1 MSSTDTCRPRPGLPP
16 TTAHAQREQ
25 RGSSD
30 DPETY
35 LAANP
40 PGPNA
45 DYIRVLGA
53 LLKLFNDEHATKR
66 KLVSFKTQGDRQRF
80 LVAFFRELR
89 RHTLYKN
96 LDPRQLAG
104 RHVQHMIGR
113 WQDRG
118 LSTATVH
125 NYLSFLRTFAGWL
138 GKQGMV
144 REPEFYVGKDSPLAN
159 RSQNAVEDKS
169 WTARKVDIA
178 AKVAEVTAFDP
189 WVGLQLELC
198 AEFAVRP
205 KEARHFR
212 PHEAVIPREAANVRD
227 AAAFPE
233 CETFVRVSHGT
244 KGGRPR
250 DIPLAT
256 ASQRALIERL
266 KLLVRPGKFVGNPDL
281 TALQAQ
287 HRFYYVVRKFGIS
300 KKELGVVAHG
310 LRHQKV
316 NDVFGAES
324 GGPSP
329 VRGGD
334 ERPPLDEEARN
345 RAAHLLG
352 HSRMQVTNCYL
363 GQTAV
368 MRSAAA
374 QRVPVAGPTDP
385 DSA

>member
-1 MSSTDTCRPRPGLPP
+1 MSSTSTGGQRHPALPL
-16 TTAHAQREQ
+16 TTAHGRREQ
-25 RGSSD
+25 RGSPD
-30 DPETY
+30 DPDIY
-35 LAANP
+35 LTENT
-40 PGPNA
+40 PGPKT

-53 LLKLFNDEHATKR
+53 LLKLHNGEHATKR
-66 KLVSFKTQGDRQRF
+66 KLISFKTKGDRQRF
-80 LVAFFRELR
+80 LVSFFRELR
-89 RHTLYKN
+89 RHTPYKN

-104 RHVQHMIGR
+104 RHVRHMVKR

-138 GKQGMV
+138 GKHGMV
-144 REPEFYVGKDSPLAN
+144 REPEFYVGKDSPLGH
-159 RSQNAVEDKS
+159 RSQNAVDDKS
-169 WTARKVDIA
+169 WTARKVDIRG
-178 AKVAEVTAFDP
+178 KIAEVTAFDH

-198 AEFAVRP
+198 AEFAMRP

-212 PHEAVIPREAANVRD
+212 PHEAVIPREAANDRD
-227 AAAFPE
+227 TSVFPD

-250 DIPLAT
+250 DIPLST
-256 ASQRALIERL
+256 HSQSALVERL
-266 KLLVRPGKFVGNPDL
+266 KLVVPPGKFVGNPDH
-281 TALQAQ
+281 TAVQAQ

-316 NDVFGAES
+316 NDVFVLEA

-329 VRGGD
+329 VRGAD
-334 ERPPLDEEARN
+334 ERPPLDEEARQ

-352 HSRMQVTNCYL
+352 HTRLQVTNCYL
-363 GQTAV
+363 G
-368 MRSAAA
+368 SGAALPKA
-374 QRVPVAGPTDP
+374 SEAADKSQEEV
-385 DSA
+385 

>member
-1 MSSTDTCRPRPGLPP
+1 MSSTRTRGTRPGLPP
-16 TTAHAQREQ
+16 TNTHAWREQ
-25 RGSSD
+25 RGSHD
-30 DPETY
+30 DPENY

-40 PGPNA
+40 PGPKT

-53 LLKLFNDEHATKR
+53 LLKLYNEEHATKR
-66 KLVSFKTQGDRQRF
+66 KQISFKTKGDRQRF
-80 LVAFFRELR
+80 LVSFFRELR
-89 RHTLYKN
+89 RHTPYKN

-104 RHVQHMIGR
+104 RHVLHMVGR

-138 GKQGMV
+138 GKHGMI
-144 REPEFYVGKDSPLAN
+144 REPEFYVGKDSPLAH
-159 RSQNAVEDKS
+159 RSQNAVADKS
-169 WTARKVDIA
+169 WTAKNVDIA
-178 AKVAEVTAFDP
+178 AKVAEVTAFDQ

-212 PHEAVIPREAANVRD
+212 PHEVVIPREAANARD
-227 AAAFPE
+227 AAAFPD

-250 DIPLAT
+250 DIPLTT

-266 KLLVRPGKFVGNPDL
+266 KLLVRPGKFVGNSDH

-316 NDVFGAES
+316 NDVFSEDA

-329 VRGGD
+329 VRGAE
-334 ERPPLDEEARN
+334 ERPPLDEDARR

-352 HSRMQVTNCYL
+352 HSRLQVTNCYL
-363 GQTAV
+363 GSGAALPRATEAPAEP
-368 MRSAAA
+368 RAEAAA
-374 QRVPVAGPTDP
+374 P
-385 DSA
+385 

>member
-1 MSSTDTCRPRPGLPP
+1 MSSSRNRGQYSGLPP
-16 TTAHAQREQ
+16 TSSHSPREQ
-25 RGSSD
+25 RGSPD

-40 PGPNA
+40 PGPKT

-53 LLKLFNDEHATKR
+53 LLKLRNDEHAVKR
-66 KLVSFKTQGDRQRF
+66 KLVSFKTKGDRQRF
-80 LVAFFRELR
+80 LVSFFRELR
-89 RHTLYKN
+89 HHTPYKN

-104 RHVQHMIGR
+104 RHVEQMVAR
-113 WQDRG
+113 WQQRN

-144 REPEFYVGKDSPLAN
+144 REPEFYVGKESTLAH
-159 RSQNAVEDKS
+159 RSQNAVDDKS
-169 WTARKVDIA
+169 WTAKNVDIA

-198 AEFAVRP
+198 AEFALRP
-205 KEARHFR
+205 REARHFR
-212 PHEAVIPREAANVRD
+212 PHEAVIPREAANERD

-233 CETFVRVSHGT
+233 CEQFVRVSHGT

-250 DIPLAT
+250 DVPLT
-256 ASQRALIERL
+256 SASQRELIERL
-266 KLLVRPGKFVGNPDL
+266 RRLVVPGQFVGNPAH
-281 TALQAQ
+281 TAMQAQ
-287 HRFYYVVRKFGIS
+287 HRFYYVVRKFAIS
-300 KKELGVVAHG
+300 KKALGVVAHG

-316 NDVFGAES
+316 NDSFAADA

-329 VRGGD
+329 VRGAD
-334 ERPPLDEEARN
+334 ERAPLDEDARR

-352 HSRMQVTNCYL
+352 HSRLQITNCYL
-363 GQTAV
+363 GSPASLPKPISTEQQASEEV
-368 MRSAAA
+368 AA
-374 QRVPVAGPTDP
+374 
-385 DSA
+385 